1 MVNQEYYNLGTAPSV
16 IRQLFAYGLE
26 QAAKVGADKVYDYS
40 LGNPS
45 IPAPKK
51 VNESIKKL
59 VDEMD
64 SIKLHGYSM
73 AAGFDTARAAVAKDL
88 AERFGL
94 DVKASE
100 LFFTCGAAPA
110 LISIIKA
117 LIVDADSEIMA
128 VAPFF
133 PEYRPFVNA
142 NGGKLVVVPADTKAF
157 QIHLDEVEKR
167 ITKNT
172 QGIIINSPNN
182 PSGVVYTEETLKGL
196 AALLERKSKEYGHPI
211 YIIADEPYRE
221 LVYGG
226 VKVPFIPCLYKNTIV
241 CYSYSKSLSLPG
253 ERIGYVYVPG
263 FADDSAAV
271 YAAIS
276 GAARIMG
283 HVCPPTLMQKVI
295 ELCAGER
302 PDLAAYEE
310 NRNLLYNSL
319 REMGY
324 QCAKPDGA
332 FYLFV
337 KAPNGDAN
345 AFSERAKLTHN
356 LLVVPADGFGCP
368 GYFRLSYCVSNDMI
382 RRSLPAFKA
391 MIESYK

>member
-1 MVNQEYYNLGTAPSV
+1 MVNQEYYTLGTAPSV

-26 QAAKVGADKVYDYS
+26 QAKVVGPENVYDYS

-59 VDEMD
+59 VDETD

-73 AAGFDTARAAVAKDL
+73 APGFEEARAAVAKDL
-88 AERFGL
+88 AARFGL

-117 LIVDADSEIMA
+117 LIVDSDTEIMA
-128 VAPFF
+128 IAPFF

-167 ITKNT
+167 ITKHT
-172 QGIIINSPNN
+172 QAIIVNSPNN

-196 AALLERKSKEYGHPI
+196 ASLLERKSAEYGHPI

-263 FADDSAAV
+263 FADDSHDV
-271 YAAIS
+271 YAAIA

-295 ELCAGER
+295 EYCAEER
-302 PDLAAYEE
+302 PDLVAYDE

-319 REMGY
+319 TEMGY
-324 QCAKPDGA
+324 ECAKPDGA

-345 AFSERAKLTHN
+345 AFSEKAKLGHN

-368 GYFRLSYCVSNDMI
+368 GFFRLSYCVSNDMI

>member
-51 VNESIKKL
+51 VNESIKKI

-88 AERFGL
+88 ANRFGL

-196 AALLERKSKEYGHPI
+196 AALLERKSAEYGHPI

-263 FADDSAAV
+263 FADDSHDV
-271 YAAIS
+271 YAAIA

-295 ELCAGER
+295 EYCAEER
-302 PDLAAYEE
+302 PDLVAYDE

-324 QCAKPDGA
+324 ECAKPDGA

-345 AFSERAKLTHN
+345 AFSEKAKLEHN

-368 GYFRLSYCVSNDMI
+368 GYFRLSYCVANDMI
-382 RRSLPAFKA
+382 QRSLPAFKA

>member
-51 VNESIKKL
+51 VNESIKKI
-59 VDEMD
+59 VDETD

-73 AAGFDTARAAVAKDL
+73 APGFEEARAAVAKDL
-88 AERFGL
+88 AARFGL

-117 LIVDADSEIMA
+117 LIVDSDTEIMA
-128 VAPFF
+128 IAPFF

-167 ITKNT
+167 ITKHT
-172 QGIIINSPNN
+172 QAIIVNSPNN

-196 AALLERKSKEYGHPI
+196 ASLLERKSAEYGHPI

-263 FADDSAAV
+263 FADDSHDV
-271 YAAIS
+271 YAAIA

-295 ELCAGER
+295 EYCAEER
-302 PDLAAYEE
+302 PDLVAYDE

-319 REMGY
+319 TEMGY
-324 QCAKPDGA
+324 ECAKPDGA

-345 AFSERAKLTHN
+345 AFSEKAKLGHN

-368 GYFRLSYCVSNDMI
+368 GFFRLSYCVSNDMI